1 MKLIF
6 CLQINGKCFLK
17 LILSFE
23 MCEQRHIQIT
33 QNKEI
38 TILHNVF
45 TIYLEEEVRD
55 EVNFLHVNKHQSFLQ
70 VYFNTLT
77 IKVSYKVIL
86 LLLLGM
92 IKNFQYTQSNKF
104 PISLQYLRILG
115 MEFIFFECR

>member
-6 CLQINGKCFLK
+6 CLQINVKCFLK

-23 MCEQRHIQIT
+23 MCEQRHTQIT

-55 EVNFLHVNKHQSFLQ
+55 EVNFLHVDKHQSFLQ

-92 IKNFQYTQSNKF
+92 IKNFQYAQSNKF